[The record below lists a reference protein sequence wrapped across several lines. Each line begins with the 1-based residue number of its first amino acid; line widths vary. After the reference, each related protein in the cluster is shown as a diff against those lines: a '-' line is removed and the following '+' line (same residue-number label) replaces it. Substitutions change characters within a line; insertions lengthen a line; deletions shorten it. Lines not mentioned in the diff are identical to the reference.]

1 MSDFVYKEGISNQNA
16 MTSQAIRANAMSQ
29 DIRKRT
35 IDELQ
40 RNLKTNLSTLDG
52 QQRNDEVVS
61 GSRDLFSVGNDLGQ
75 FYSSYKDISS
85 AGGFGAYL
93 RGAGAGDRLSTIGSG
108 LNKGLTGIGSG
119 LGLIRDSRLG
129 QAVGSGVRATGRA
142 VGRGVTSMTDPVA
155 IAERGDASLSRS
167 VTALPRGS
175 ATTQFLD
182 QSATAGGVDAR
193 APTGTFNVANR
204 NVAEVRSGALRAQ
217 SANLPVTTP
226 QANSTTAPITPQ
238 VQNPARDDAQGTN
251 RPPANPTT
259 QGDTQGARSSV
270 AGSSAPA
277 VEDTEETETEGSKL
291 FARLNDGIDSINSA
305 KDTIST
311 VNKVAGTAMG
321 ITSGIVD
328 VVKASD
334 GDFGK
339 MNGWDKA
346 SDIAGIV
353 SGGIDAVSLALPF
366 LAPIGALSSAV
377 EAITGTVGEIKDIQS
392 QRKADKDGEAGDEDT
407 ANQTASSQAVSP
419 ILSAQ
424 GMIASRTMDNTAQIR
439 PSSSF

>member
-1 MSDFVYKEGISNQNA
+1 MSDFGYEEGISNQNA

-85 AGGFGAYL
+85 AGGFKAYL

-129 QAVGSGVRATGRA
+129 QAVGRR
-142 VGRGVTSMTDPVA
+142 VTSMTDPVA

-277 VEDTEETETEGSKL
+277 VEDTEETETESNKL
-291 FARLNDGIDSINSA
+291 FSRLNDGIDSINSA

>member
-1 MSDFVYKEGISNQNA
+1 MSDFGYEEGISNQNA

-85 AGGFGAYL
+85 AGGFKAYL
-93 RGAGAGDRLSTIGSG
+93 RGAGAGDRLSTIG
-108 LNKGLTGIGSG
+108 TG

-129 QAVGSGVRATGRA
+129 QA

-277 VEDTEETETEGSKL
+277 VEDTEETETESNKL
-291 FARLNDGIDSINSA
+291 FSRLNDGIDSINSA

>member
-1 MSDFVYKEGISNQNA
+1 MSDFGYEEGISNQNA

-129 QAVGSGVRATGRA
+129 QAVGRR
-142 VGRGVTSMTDPVA
+142 VTSMTDPVA

-182 QSATAGGVDAR
+182 ESARAGGVDTR
-193 APTGTFNVANR
+193 APAPATGTFNVANR

-277 VEDTEETETEGSKL
+277 VEDTEETETESNKL
-291 FARLNDGIDSINSA
+291 FSRLNDGIDSINSA

-392 QRKADKDGEAGDEDT
+392 QRKADKDGESGDEDT

>member
-1 MSDFVYKEGISNQNA
+1 MSDFGYEEGISNQNA

-85 AGGFGAYL
+85 AGGFKAYL
-93 RGAGAGDRLSTIGSG
+93 RGAGAGDRLSTIG
-108 LNKGLTGIGSG
+108 TG

-129 QAVGSGVRATGRA
+129 QAVGRR
-142 VGRGVTSMTDPVA
+142 VTSMTDPVA
-155 IAERGDASLSRS
+155 IAERGDASLS
-167 VTALPRGS
+167 RGS

-277 VEDTEETETEGSKL
+277 VEDTEETETESNKL
-291 FARLNDGIDSINSA
+291 FSRLNDGIDSINSA

>member
-1 MSDFVYKEGISNQNA
+1 
-16 MTSQAIRANAMSQ
+16 
-29 DIRKRT
+29 
-35 IDELQ
+35 
-40 RNLKTNLSTLDG
+40 
-52 QQRNDEVVS
+52 
-61 GSRDLFSVGNDLGQ
+61 
-75 FYSSYKDISS
+75 
-85 AGGFGAYL
+85 
-93 RGAGAGDRLSTIGSG
+93 
-108 LNKGLTGIGSG
+108 
-119 LGLIRDSRLG
+119 
-129 QAVGSGVRATGRA
+129 
-142 VGRGVTSMTDPVA
+142 MTDPVA

-277 VEDTEETETEGSKL
+277 VEDTEETETESNKL
-291 FARLNDGIDSINSA
+291 FSRLNDGIDSINSA

-339 MNGWDKA
+339 MNGWDQA

-392 QRKADKDGEAGDEDT
+392 QRKADKDGESGDEDT

>member
-1 MSDFVYKEGISNQNA
+1 MSDFGYEEGISNQNA

-85 AGGFGAYL
+85 AGGFKAYL
-93 RGAGAGDRLSTIGSG
+93 RGAGAGDRLSTIG
-108 LNKGLTGIGSG
+108 TG

-129 QAVGSGVRATGRA
+129 QAVGRR
-142 VGRGVTSMTDPVA
+142 VTSMTDPVA

-182 QSATAGGVDAR
+182 ESARAGGVDTR

-277 VEDTEETETEGSKL
+277 VEDTEETETESNKL
-291 FARLNDGIDSINSA
+291 FSRLNDGIDSINSA

-339 MNGWDKA
+339 MNGWDQA

>member
-1 MSDFVYKEGISNQNA
+1 

-129 QAVGSGVRATGRA
+129 QAVGRR
-142 VGRGVTSMTDPVA
+142 VTSMTDPVA

-182 QSATAGGVDAR
+182 ESARAGGVDTR
-193 APTGTFNVANR
+193 APAPATGTFNVANR

-277 VEDTEETETEGSKL
+277 VEDTEETETESNKL
-291 FARLNDGIDSINSA
+291 FSRLNDGIDSINSA

-339 MNGWDKA
+339 MNG
-346 SDIAGIV
+346 
-353 SGGIDAVSLALPF
+353 
-366 LAPIGALSSAV
+366 
-377 EAITGTVGEIKDIQS
+377 
-392 QRKADKDGEAGDEDT
+392 
-407 ANQTASSQAVSP
+407 
-419 ILSAQ
+419 
-424 GMIASRTMDNTAQIR
+424 
-439 PSSSF
+439 

>member
-1 MSDFVYKEGISNQNA
+1 MSDFGYEEGISNQNA

-129 QAVGSGVRATGRA
+129 QAVGRR
-142 VGRGVTSMTDPVA
+142 VTSMTDPVA
-155 IAERGDASLSRS
+155 IAERGDASLSR
-167 VTALPRGS
+167 GS

-182 QSATAGGVDAR
+182 QSARAGGVDTR
-193 APTGTFNVANR
+193 APAPATGTFNVANR

-277 VEDTEETETEGSKL
+277 VEDTEETETESNKL
-291 FARLNDGIDSINSA
+291 FSRLNDGIDSINSA

-392 QRKADKDGEAGDEDT
+392 QRKADKDGESGDEDT

>member
-1 MSDFVYKEGISNQNA
+1 MSDFGYEEGISNQNA

-85 AGGFGAYL
+85 AGGFKAYL
-93 RGAGAGDRLSTIGSG
+93 RGAGAGDRLSTIG
-108 LNKGLTGIGSG
+108 TG

-129 QAVGSGVRATGRA
+129 QAVGSGVSAVGSGVRATGRA

-182 QSATAGGVDAR
+182 ESARAGGVDTR

-277 VEDTEETETEGSKL
+277 VEDTEETETESNKL
-291 FARLNDGIDSINSA
+291 FSRLNDGIDSINSA

>member
-1 MSDFVYKEGISNQNA
+1 MSDFGYEEGISNQNA
-16 MTSQAIRANAMSQ
+16 MTSQAIRANAMSE

-93 RGAGAGDRLSTIGSG
+93 RGAGAGDRLSTIAGG

-129 QAVGSGVRATGRA
+129 QAVGRS
-142 VGRGVTSMTDPVA
+142 VTSMTDPVA
-155 IAERGDASLSRS
+155 IAERGDSSLS
-167 VTALPRGS
+167 RGS

-182 QSATAGGVDAR
+182 ESGRAGGVDAR
-193 APTGTFNVANR
+193 ATGTFNVANR

-217 SANLPVTTP
+217 NANLPVTTP

-339 MNGWDKA
+339 MNGWDQA

-392 QRKADKDGEAGDEDT
+392 QRKADKDGESGDEDT

>member
-1 MSDFVYKEGISNQNA
+1 MSDFGYEEGISNQNA

-85 AGGFGAYL
+85 AGGFKAYL
-93 RGAGAGDRLSTIGSG
+93 RGAGAGDRLSTIG
-108 LNKGLTGIGSG
+108 TG

-129 QAVGSGVRATGRA
+129 QAVGRR
-142 VGRGVTSMTDPVA
+142 VTSMTDPVA

-277 VEDTEETETEGSKL
+277 VEDTEETETESNKL
-291 FARLNDGIDSINSA
+291 FSRLNDGIDSINSA

-339 MNGWDKA
+339 MNGWDQA

-392 QRKADKDGEAGDEDT
+392 QRKADKDGESGDEDT

>member
-1 MSDFVYKEGISNQNA
+1 MSDFGYEEGISNQNA
-16 MTSQAIRANAMSQ
+16 MTSQAIRANAMSE

-129 QAVGSGVRATGRA
+129 QAVGRR
-142 VGRGVTSMTDPVA
+142 VTSMTDPVA

-277 VEDTEETETEGSKL
+277 VEDTEETETESNKL
-291 FARLNDGIDSINSA
+291 FSRLNDGIDSINSA

>member
-1 MSDFVYKEGISNQNA
+1 MSDFGYEEGISNQNA

-129 QAVGSGVRATGRA
+129 QAVGRR
-142 VGRGVTSMTDPVA
+142 VTSMTDPVA

-277 VEDTEETETEGSKL
+277 VEDTEETETESNKL
-291 FARLNDGIDSINSA
+291 FSRLNDGIDSINSA

-339 MNGWDKA
+339 MNGWDQA

-392 QRKADKDGEAGDEDT
+392 QRKADKDGESGDEDT

>member
-1 MSDFVYKEGISNQNA
+1 MSDFGYEEGISNQNA

-85 AGGFGAYL
+85 AGGFKAYL
-93 RGAGAGDRLSTIGSG
+93 RGAGAGDRLSTIG
-108 LNKGLTGIGSG
+108 TG

-129 QAVGSGVRATGRA
+129 QAVGRR
-142 VGRGVTSMTDPVA
+142 VTSMTDPVA
-155 IAERGDASLSRS
+155 IAERGDSSLSRS

-277 VEDTEETETEGSKL
+277 VEDTEETETESNKL
-291 FARLNDGIDSINSA
+291 FSRLNDGIDSINSA

>member
-1 MSDFVYKEGISNQNA
+1 MSDFGYEEGISNQNA

-129 QAVGSGVRATGRA
+129 QAVGRR
-142 VGRGVTSMTDPVA
+142 VTSMTDPVA

-277 VEDTEETETEGSKL
+277 VEDTEETETESNKL
-291 FARLNDGIDSINSA
+291 FSRLNDGIDSINSA